1 MNKRKT
7 IIEIARY
14 VQKGELENRQ
24 GFLMM
29 NDIQIIEKLTKIKG
43 IGEWT
48 AQMLMI
54 FNLGKLD
61 VFPAGDFA
69 LRKNYSLFKS
79 IASPITVKELSK
91 ISEKWKPF
99 RSIAAWYL
107 WRFANKK
114 NW

>member
-1 MNKRKT
+1 
-7 IIEIARY
+7 
-14 VQKGELENRQ
+14 
-24 GFLMM
+24 M

-61 VFPAGDFA
+61 VFPVGDFA

-79 IASPITVKELSK
+79 IPSPITMESYRKFLKNGNLLGQLQHGTFGDIK
-91 ISEKWKPF
+91 I
-99 RSIAAWYL
+99 
-107 WRFANKK
+107 
-114 NW
+114 

>member
-1 MNKRKT
+1 MIPLSFNKRKT
-7 IIEIARY
+7 IIEIARH

-24 GFLMM
+24 DFLMM
-29 NDIQIIEKLTKIKG
+29 NDSQIREKLTKIKG

-69 LRKNYSLFKS
+69 LRKNYSLFPLPLFNQGFQPS
-79 IASPITVKELSK
+79 QYQTELV
-91 ISEKWKPF
+91 IYWQQQM
-99 RSIAAWYL
+99 IH
-107 WRFANKK
+107 
-114 NW
+114 